1 MFARGPEAPE
11 KPRPGTR
18 LTVLPVDYPACELPS
33 SPSRRR
39 RRIRF
44 RVIDVTLTV
53 QVVARRE
60 KEGSGKL
67 RWWLIEAG
75 AQASSGRETTQTLVL
90 TLHPGVHDGDVEPGP
105 LDVHGKESA
114 PAG

>member
-1 MFARGPEAPE
+1 MSETPSE
-11 KPRPGTR
+11 
-18 LTVLPVDYPACELPS
+18 VLGGVQLATALESLREELEGAYEQG
-33 SPSRRR
+33 RN

-44 RVIDVTLTV
+44 RVTDVTLTV

-60 KEGSGKL
+60 KEGTGKL

-75 AQASSGRETTQTLVL
+75 GQVSSGSETMQTLVL
-90 TLHPGVHDGDVEPGP
+90 TLQPGVHDGNAEPGP
-105 LDVHGKESA
+105 LDVHGEESA

>member
-1 MFARGPEAPE
+1 MSEAPSQV
-11 KPRPGTR
+11 PGGVQLANALESLR
-18 LTVLPVDYPACELPS
+18 EELEAAYEQ
-33 SPSRRR
+33 SRN

-44 RVIDVTLTV
+44 RVSDVTLTV

-60 KEGSGKL
+60 TEGSGKL

-75 AQASSGRETTQTLVL
+75 GQASAGSETTQTLGL
-90 TLHPGVHDGDVEPGP
+90 PLQPGVHDGDAEPSP
-105 LDVHGKESA
+105 LDVHGRESA